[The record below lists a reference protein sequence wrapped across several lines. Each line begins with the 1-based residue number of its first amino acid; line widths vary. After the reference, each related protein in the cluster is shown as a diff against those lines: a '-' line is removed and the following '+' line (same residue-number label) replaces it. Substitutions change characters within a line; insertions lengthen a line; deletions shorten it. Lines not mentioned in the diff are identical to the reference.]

1 MVLMTIEKQQDL
13 MVKQVLVLG
22 IVKIANTNTVN
33 IIEKVREKIENEIT
47 PNLPPGL
54 KNSVFNR

>member
-1 MVLMTIEKQQDL
+1 MTIEKQQDL
-13 MVKQVLVLG
+13 TGNPALVLG

-33 IIEKVREKIENEIT
+33 IIEKVREKIETEIS

-54 KNSVFNR
+54 KDSILNR